1 MGVRQTT
8 QFSFN
13 QHFSWDF
20 TTLKLIP
27 TPNRGIGLVLPL
39 VFAKQWVCIVSLLG
53 PAQIHLSLNHKS
65 VFGAAF
71 GGPVSFETV
80 G

>member
-13 QHFSWDF
+13 QHFSWVF
-20 TTLKLIP
+20 TTLKLIRIP
-27 TPNRGIGLVLPL
+27 SHGFGWVLPL
-39 VFAKQWVCIVSLLG
+39 AFAKQWACIVSPLRSA
-53 PAQIHLSLNHKS
+53 PIHLSVNYNS
-65 VFGAAF
+65 VFGVAF
-71 GGPVSFETV
+71 GGPPSFEIV